1 MAITKSPSVIVG
13 AAGAPITQASSAA
26 GSTYGSPSAGC
37 QSSSQN
43 ISGAYEAGLQIRMT
57 PGSGVTAGVT
67 AQIDVGDANGNWTQL
82 LSVTSGVT
90 ASANYDFYVKI
101 PDEASYVRVT
111 FFGNAGG
118 SVGVQAELNQ
128 ITGI

>member
-1 MAITKSPSVIVG
+1 MALTKTQAVIVG
-13 AAGAPITQASSAA
+13 ASGSPITQATSAA
-26 GSTYGSPSAGC
+26 GSTYAAPSTGC
-37 QSSSQN
+37 QSTSQN

-82 LSVTSGVT
+82 LSVASGTSATG
-90 ASANYDFYVKI
+90 YDEYIKI
-101 PDEASYVRVT
+101 PDEASYVRIT

-118 SVGVQAELNQ
+118 SVGVQATLNQ
-128 ITGI
+128 ITAI